1 MVPGPTMNRSWRENR
16 ECRWHSPAATAAT
29 AVTAGGG
36 GSGDGCS
43 DGCSDGCG
51 DNCDDCSTTARRLLD
66 DCAVTQAAAAASTA
80 AARVG
85 SEINLELILPNRYS
99 RMSSPGARTRP
110 EPFLSA
116 HTDYGSRRAGD
127 RRAEACERARC
138 ALLHWRHPRA
148 GVSCCHSAAQ
158 RVHPLR
164 ATQQTSSQQS
174 RRGLAERRRGSAD
187 QEFGRGSSRE
197 SKVTWDVPSPRSAN
211 NKRHRCH
218 FVRGVR

>member
-1 MVPGPTMNRSWRENR
+1 MAARAAEA
-16 ECRWHSPAATAAT
+16 EATAA
-29 AVTAGGG
+29 
-36 GSGDGCS
+36 
-43 DGCSDGCG
+43 
-51 DNCDDCSTTARRLLD
+51 
-66 DCAVTQAAAAASTA
+66 AS
-80 AARVG
+80 VG
-85 SEINLELILPNRYS
+85 SEINLEVILPNRYS

-148 GVSCCHSAAQ
+148 AVSCCHSAAQ

-164 ATQQTSSQQS
+164 ATRHTSSQQP

-187 QEFGRGSSRE
+187 QEDGREWSRE
-197 SKVTWDVPSPRSAN
+197 SKVTWDVPSPSNAN
-211 NKRHRCH
+211 TLIHRCH
-218 FVRGVR
+218 FVRGVRWRGVRCGDGDRVE